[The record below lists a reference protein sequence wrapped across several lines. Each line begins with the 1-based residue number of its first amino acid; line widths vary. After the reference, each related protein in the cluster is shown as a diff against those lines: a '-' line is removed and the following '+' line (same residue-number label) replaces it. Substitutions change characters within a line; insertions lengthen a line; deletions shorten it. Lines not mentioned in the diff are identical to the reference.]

1 MEAILIFVPFATM
14 VAGKEGYHSLSPHVQ
29 CPK

>member
-1 MEAILIFVPFATM
+1 MEAILIFILTTV
-14 VAGKEGYHSLSPHVQ
+14 VAGKEAYHPLSPHVQ